1 VDTLL
6 KLMEDHRDEVAVI
19 VAGYTDEMEHFLGS
33 NPGLASRFP
42 RRIAFADYSSE
53 ELVTIVRTQAASMGY
68 ECGAGT
74 GPLLKEH
81 FDSLPRDRSFGN
93 ARLARQVVESMV
105 TRQAGR
111 LSSLAAPTL
120 DDLRIL
126 LPDDVTATAPKAAQ

>member
-1 VDTLL
+1 
-6 KLMEDHRDEVAVI
+6 MQ
-19 VAGYTDEMEHFLGS
+19 HFLAS
-33 NPGLASRFP
+33 NPGLSSRFP

-53 ELVTIVRTQAASMGY
+53 ELVTIVRSQATSMGY
-68 ECGAGT
+68 ECGPGT
-74 GPLLKEH
+74 GPLLKEY
-81 FDSLPRDRSFGN
+81 FDALPRDRSFGN

-126 LPDDVTATAPKAAQ
+126 TPEDVVAAAPRAAGR